1 MRNDSADITRLIDR
15 FGLERAL
22 DVVWWSS
29 RCQFMTKISDA
40 FQLQLER
47 DNVFADFPA
56 PAPEVE
62 KVQK

>member
-1 MRNDSADITRLIDR
+1 MRNDSADITRLIDG

-40 FQLQLER
+40 FQLER
-47 DNVFADFPA
+47 DNVFADSPA
-56 PAPEVE
+56 PGPDAA
-62 KVQK
+62 KGQK